1 MRVDVREMNPTIH
14 GKVIDVLDDTKI
26 VINKGAKDGVIPGN
40 RFLIYR
46 EGRELTDP
54 DTGENLGRLE
64 LVCGEGEPSH
74 IQDRM
79 TTLTSAKT
87 KTRTAKTV
95 VQNGFIWGNL
105 PVREEYHP
113 EESVVPFE
121 NVEAGCLFKQI
132 K

>member
-1 MRVDVREMNPTIH
+1 MRVDVRELNPIIH

-26 VINKGAKDGVIPGN
+26 VINKGAKDGVIPGS

-87 KTRTAKTV
+87 KTRSAKRV
-95 VQNGFIWGNL
+95 VQSGFIW
-105 PVREEYHP
+105 PREEIYHP

>member
-79 TTLTSAKT
+79 TTLTSAK
-87 KTRTAKTV
+87 RV
-95 VQNGFIWGNL
+95 VQNGFIW
-105 PVREEYHP
+105 PREEIYHP